1 MAQTQI
7 VEISQDGRLLR
18 HFRGFLLIEQQ
29 GIEIGRVPWQD
40 ICAILLTAPDGLIS
54 KYSLMTASEFNVPV
68 VVMGKNYHPIG
79 IFSSLSYHG
88 ESKNM
93 LEHQIDASNVF
104 CKNLWQV
111 IIKRKILGQAIILKH
126 YSPFAG
132 ADEYLYPLMN
142 KVTSGD
148 GKNCEAVAAA
158 HYWKNIFEA
167 PFYRKGQNGEGF
179 NVLLNYAYAIMR
191 AILARA
197 IIASGLNPALGVHHH
212 NKRNPFCLVDDLI
225 EVFRPIIDGFLLE
238 NLPNLSLDLTP
249 ADKKILAQIPSLT
262 ILNHDNE
269 QSIIATTAY
278 ELVQSYSNSLKNKK
292 INLRFPNFKFTAE
305 ST

>member
-18 HFRGFLLIEQQ
+18 HFRGFLLVEQE
-29 GIEIGRVPWQD
+29 GVEIGRIPWQD

-54 KYSLMTASEFNVPV
+54 KYSLMTASEFNIPV

-79 IFSSLSYHG
+79 ILSSLSYHG

-93 LEHQIDASNVF
+93 LEHQIEASSVF
-104 CKNLWQV
+104 SKNMWQAL
-111 IIKRKILGQAIILKH
+111 IKQKISGQAFILRN
-126 YSPFAG
+126 YSPFHG
-132 ADEYLYPLMN
+132 ADEYLYSLAN
-142 KVTSGD
+142 SVASGD
-148 GKNCEAVAAA
+148 TKNNEAIAASY
-158 HYWKNIFEA
+158 YWRNLFEE
-167 PFYRKGQNGEGF
+167 PFYRRGQDGDGF
-179 NVLLNYAYAIMR
+179 NTLLNYAYAIMR
-191 AILARA
+191 AVLARA
-197 IIASGLNPALGVHHH
+197 VIASGLNPALGVHHH

-249 ADKKILAQIPSLT
+249 ADKKILAQIPALT

-269 QSIIATTAY
+269 QSTIATTAY
-278 ELVQSYSNSLKNKK
+278 ELVQSYANSLKNKK
-292 INLRFPNFKFTAE
+292 IALRFPNFNIG
-305 ST
+305 